1 MQQMSFLEVKEL
13 LRAFGVV
20 IYTGDA
26 IGDCILMEDELKE
39 LHEAGLISDPDLY
52 RFALL
57 TIRKRMSE
65 LKQNPKF

>member
-1 MQQMSFLEVKEL
+1 MQQISFMDVKEL

-26 IGDCILMEDELKE
+26 IGDCILMEDELRE
-39 LHEAGLISDPDLY
+39 LHEAGLIPDADFY

-57 TIRKRMSE
+57 TIRKRISE
-65 LKQNPKF
+65 LKENQKF